1 MSEIVENP
9 SIAPAVSGSEPLS
22 NKKWEA
28 YCQSRAIHNSR
39 QIAYQEAGFKSVDV
53 HAARGNGAKLER
65 QHREVRSRIAWLG
78 GQKDEIT
85 KRIAAEIEAGYCAI
99 MRADIRDYYNEVE
112 RPVLD
117 KEGAPVVDEVTR
129 APKTRIVQ
137 EIKPFSE
144 MTPEQRFA
152 ISSLKY
158 TDSGRPNLELYPRT
172 HAKTELRKMRGIGV
186 LGVQEGDEFSQM
198 SRDELRAFIAREL
211 SAIGGFMTAGGS

>member
-1 MSEIVENP
+1 MSETVENP
-9 SIAPAVSGSEPLS
+9 SLDSVVPGSEPLS

-39 QIAYQEAGFKSVDV
+39 QLAYQEAGFRSCDA

-65 QHREVRSRIAWLG
+65 LRPQIRARIAWLG

-85 KRIAAEIEAGYCAI
+85 RRIASEIEAGYCAI
-99 MRADIRDYYNEVE
+99 KRADIADYYIEVE

-117 KEGAPVVDEVTR
+117 KEGNPFLDAVTGE
-129 APKTRIVQ
+129 PKTRIVQ
-137 EIKPFSE
+137 EIKPFSD

-172 HAKTELRKMRGIGV
+172 HAMAELRKMRGIGIQ
-186 LGVQEGDEFSQM
+186 GQDEGDEFSRM

-211 SAIGGFMTAGGS
+211 GAIGGLLRVNG

>member
-1 MSEIVENP
+1 MSDAVENP
-9 SIAPAVSGSEPLS
+9 SLLDVVPGSEPLA
-22 NKKWEA
+22 NEKREL

-39 QIAYQEAGFKSVDV
+39 QVAYQEAGFKSVDA
-53 HAARGNGAKLER
+53 HTARGNAAKLER
-65 QHREVRSRIAWLG
+65 LHPEIRTRIAWLG

-85 KRIAAEIEAGYCAI
+85 RRIAAEIEAGYCAI
-99 MRADIRDYYNEVE
+99 MRADIRDYYNEVD

-117 KEGAPVVDEVTR
+117 KDGDPVIDETTGT
-129 APKTRIVQ
+129 AKTRVVQ

-186 LGVQEGDEFSQM
+186 QGAEEGDEFSRM
-198 SRDELRAFIAREL
+198 SREELRAFIAREL
-211 SAIGGFMTAGGS
+211 GAIGGLLRADG